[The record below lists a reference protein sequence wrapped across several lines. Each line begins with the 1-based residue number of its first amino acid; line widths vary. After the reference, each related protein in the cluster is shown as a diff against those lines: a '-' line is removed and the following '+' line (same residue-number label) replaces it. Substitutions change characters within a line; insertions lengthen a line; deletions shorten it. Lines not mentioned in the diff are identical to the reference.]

1 MKLTRK
7 QVLAGAAA
15 GALGAAGAYELVDRL
30 AGSSPERAAAG
41 PLPPEQHVLEG
52 VRTVRDN
59 GVVVTVPPL
68 HHQVVTAR
76 LRVGAADLA
85 DASRTLEQAL
95 GALE

>member
-30 AGSSPERAAAG
+30 AGSAPTRSAAG

-52 VRTVRDN
+52 MRMVTDN
-59 GVVVTVPPL
+59 GVVV
-68 HHQVVTAR
+68 VTYR
-76 LRVGAADLA
+76 PV
-85 DASRTLEQAL
+85 S
-95 GALE
+95 